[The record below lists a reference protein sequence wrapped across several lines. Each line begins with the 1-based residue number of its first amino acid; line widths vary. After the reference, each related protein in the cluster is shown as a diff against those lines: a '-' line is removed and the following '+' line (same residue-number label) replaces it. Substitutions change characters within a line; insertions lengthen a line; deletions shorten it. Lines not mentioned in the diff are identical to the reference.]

1 MSPYGGFGEH
11 VTFEVHKWIT
21 PHNKHMN
28 YTYDTNDEYIPLQK
42 MLGNA
47 FTFHNVIHEK
57 SKHNM
62 NITKK
67 NWKKELGLNSIQRPS
82 LIVCVVIII
91 LISPLISWTLLSN

>member
-1 MSPYGGFGEH
+1 
-11 VTFEVHKWIT
+11 
-21 PHNKHMN
+21 MN

-67 NWKKELGLNSIQRPS
+67 N
-82 LIVCVVIII
+82 
-91 LISPLISWTLLSN
+91 